1 MYEQTPAPPHSPDA
15 GPNAGWRA
23 VSRTVWALGVTSF
36 VTDISSEMITS
47 VLPLYLVIYRQM
59 TPLAY
64 GSVDGLYQA
73 GAALVRIGSG
83 LVADRSQRHKAIAT
97 TGYGLSALA
106 KLAYAAGPAWGMF
119 LAAVTLDRVGK
130 GLRTAP
136 RDAMI
141 AAATPRAMTA
151 TAFGVHRALDAAGA
165 ALGPF
170 ITFAVLALVPGGY
183 DQVFLVSF
191 VCALVGVAS
200 LTLLVDV
207 PPAVAPVRL
216 SLLGHARAALRTP
229 GFGRVASGAALVS
242 LVSISDGLIY
252 LVAQQQTAFTPGRL
266 PLLFVGTQASY
277 FLLAGPLGAVADRL
291 GARRMFLAGHGAL
304 IAVYVVL
311 WRGVDSTIGLACV
324 LLALGAYYAATDGVL
339 TAMAS
344 RLLPTEARASGLG
357 LLATCT
363 TTARGLAA
371 LLFGALWTA
380 TSASTAV
387 AWFLGTACLAVTIT
401 AMVLP
406 RDAPPSEVAA

>member
-1 MYEQTPAPPHSPDA
+1 MYQQSPAPSNLR
-15 GPNAGWRA
+15 GPAPRA
-23 VSRTVWALGVTSF
+23 RWQGVSRTVWALGVTSF

-73 GAALVRIGSG
+73 GAALVRVASG
-83 LVADRSQRHKAIAT
+83 LFADRSQRHKAIAT

-106 KLAYAAGPAWGMF
+106 KLAYAAGPAWSML

-170 ITFAVLALVPGGY
+170 ITFAVLAVVPGGY

-200 LTLLVDV
+200 LTLLVEV
-207 PPAVAPVRL
+207 PPALAPVRL

-229 GFGRVASGAALVS
+229 GFGRVAAGAALVS
-242 LVSISDGLIY
+242 FVSISDGLIY
-252 LVAQQQTAFTPGRL
+252 LVAQQQTAFSPGRL

-291 GARRMFLAGHGAL
+291 GARQMFLAGHGAL
-304 IAVYVVL
+304 LAVYVVL
-311 WRGVDSTIGLACV
+311 WRGVASIGGLAAV

-344 RLLPTEARASGLG
+344 RILPAEARASGLG

-380 TSASTAV
+380 TSTHSAL
-387 AWFLGTACLAVTIT
+387 AWFLGAASLAVAT
-401 AMVLP
+401 AAIILP
-406 RDAPPSEVAA
+406 REAAPTEEAT